1 MENKWQ
7 WQGNINTTYAFIK
20 RFRNQ
25 FSFFEK
31 ANVTKKQSSVLVNSA
46 EDTMEESWMEKMIT
60 Y

>member
-46 EDTMEESWMEKMIT
+46 EDTMEESWMEK
-60 Y
+60 